1 MDMEA
6 VRITTRVESNTANNV
21 DHETAEEKTAD
32 NRALAAAVDDEVDDH
47 LWMTNR
53 RVAPQRARQTG
64 RVLSRT
70 KRSFTTRR
78 STRLRT
84 SASDE
89 PDSNPAQTQ
98 VAKKSKATMKS
109 TGAKSNADSEA
120 APKNKPAQTDN
131 ATAEGTSNLG
141 FGVDVVTGKMM
152 SRVLDATM
160 SETKR
165 GRG

>member
-21 DHETAEEKTAD
+21 DHETAEEKTA
-32 NRALAAAVDDEVDDH
+32 ALAAVDEVDDH
-47 LWMTNR
+47 QVVDDKSKSGT
-53 RVAPQRARQTG
+53 AK
-64 RVLSRT
+64 S
-70 KRSFTTRR
+70 
-78 STRLRT
+78 STDREGAVKDKAELHDPKKHATEKT